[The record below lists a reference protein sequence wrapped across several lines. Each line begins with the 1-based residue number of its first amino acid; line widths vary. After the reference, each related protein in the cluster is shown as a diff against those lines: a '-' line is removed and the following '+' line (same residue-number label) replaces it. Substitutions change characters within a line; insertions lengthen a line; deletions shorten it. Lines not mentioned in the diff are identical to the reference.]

1 MLNQEEF
8 VLLLFQNGAFFNG
21 KNQDKISPIEEG
33 LMSEQMTAFK
43 TMILYTQFFE
53 IKRLNK

>member
-1 MLNQEEF
+1 MFNQEEF

-33 LMSEQMTAFK
+33 LMRKQMTAFK